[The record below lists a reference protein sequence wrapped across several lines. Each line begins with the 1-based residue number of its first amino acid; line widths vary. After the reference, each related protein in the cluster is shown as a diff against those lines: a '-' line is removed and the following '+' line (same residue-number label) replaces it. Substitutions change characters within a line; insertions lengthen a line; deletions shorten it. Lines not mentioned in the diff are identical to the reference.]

1 MLTKFF
7 GLANKISAIWNNNLR
22 LGWQRLQTYEFTIVW
37 LFHFLQVKPAY
48 SRYWLSPILFYL

>member
-1 MLTKFF
+1 MLTKCF

-37 LFHFLQVKPAY
+37 LFQFLQVKPAY
-48 SRYWLSPILFYL
+48 SRS